1 LKNLND
7 NYLNDGFY
15 QEYYTDPYNTPNK
28 FGLIPVAEVELS
40 EPDYSFDIAM
50 VWYHFERDAFY
61 VAQDSGCSCPSPF
74 QDYNN
79 LDKLTGPLTRHEAA
93 DWLKGFIRDEDDE
106 GWNYHYAEDPTKVV
120 AGIEKVMGYRALW
133 V

>member
-1 LKNLND
+1 MND

-50 VWYHFERDAFY
+50 VWYHFERDTFY
-61 VAQDSGCSCPSPF
+61 VAHDSGCSCPSPF
-74 QDYNN
+74 ERYTE
-79 LDKLTGPLTRHEAA
+79 LDELTGPLTRHEVA
-93 DWLKGFIRDEDDE
+93 DWLKSFIREEGAE
-106 GWNYHYAEDPTKVV
+106 GWLVFYADDPGKVV
-120 AGIEKVMGYRALW
+120 DAIEKVLNYRNEW
-133 V
+133 K